1 MTEVKP
7 AASGESVDQAVGRAL
22 VSFRQMA
29 GLTLRELAQE
39 SGVSAAMISRIENGQ
54 ASPSLATLEALSRAL
69 DLPLVNFFRH
79 TIDSHD
85 ITHVK
90 AGQGLQTRRH
100 GSGLGHAFQLLG
112 YHKRRDIRFE
122 PVLVT
127 LSAEVAANRYPT
139 YHDHGCELIY
149 LLEGEMEYRYGD
161 RLYRLKEGDSLSFD
175 SAEGHGV
182 AEILSSEVKFLVVFA
197 QRI

>member
-1 MTEVKP
+1 MTEP
-7 AASGESVDQAVGRAL
+7 ESSRQSESVDRAVGRAL
-22 VSFRQMA
+22 FAFRQMA
-29 GLTLRELAQE
+29 GLTLRELARE

-54 ASPSLATLEALSRAL
+54 ASPSLASLDALSRAL

-79 TIDSHD
+79 TITSRD

-90 AGQGLQTRRH
+90 AGKGLQTHRH

-127 LSAEVAANRYPT
+127 LTASAKVKAPT

-149 LLEGEMEYRYGD
+149 LLEGEMDYRYGD
-161 RLYRLKEGDSLSFD
+161 QVYRLCPGDSLSFD

-182 AEILSSEVKFLVVFA
+182 SEILSPEVKFLVVSA